1 MGSNAMKRV
10 LFVDDEENL
19 LNGLK
24 HMLHRMRSSW
34 DMHFATG
41 GQQALLLM
49 EAEQGFDVVVSDLH
63 MPGMHGAEFLRH
75 VCEKFPEMI
84 RIVLSANLSAESL
97 TEAASVA
104 HQILAKPCDPDHLR
118 NILARAFT
126 LCERMENST
135 VKTTLMRMGTLPS
148 VPVLYWRIMEEINS
162 PEPSVERVA
171 QIISKDPGMTAKVL
185 KLVNVHTADKDR
197 VSNVMYATHM
207 LGLENLKSFVL
218 MAELFENVDEGELA
232 EGFDL
237 DALWQHGLTV
247 GEYARC
253 IAESETTDRR
263 IIDDSYTAGL
273 LHDIG
278 LLILASKLPAEFDEV
293 LVHARDQG
301 ITLIQAEK
309 KVLGATHAEI
319 GAYLLDLW
327 GLADDIVKS
336 ISHHFFPSGDPDEMY
351 TVEEEE
357 NFTPLTAVHV
367 ANYFCEE
374 EATTEEY
381 GKAELDMIYLEGLE
395 LDDRVGHW
403 WDLCRMAQ

>member
-1 MGSNAMKRV
+1 MKRV

-34 DMHFATG
+34 HMSFTTG
-41 GQQALLLM
+41 GQQALSLL
-49 EAEQGFDVVVSDLH
+49 ELEPEYDIVVSDLH
-63 MPGMHGAEFLRH
+63 MPGMHGAEFLRQ
-75 VCEKFPEMI
+75 VCEKFPKAI
-84 RIVLSANLSAESL
+84 RIVLSGNLSADSL
-97 TEAASVA
+97 TEAAGVA

-118 NILARAFT
+118 SILARAFT
-126 LCERMENST
+126 LCERMENPT

-162 PEPSVERVA
+162 AEPSVERVA
-171 QIISKDPGMTAKVL
+171 QIISKDPGMTAKIL
-185 KLVNVHTADKDR
+185 KLVNSHMSPKDR
-197 VSNVMYATHM
+197 ISNIMYAAHM

-218 MAELFENVDEGELA
+218 VAELFEDVKQDKLA
-232 EGFDL
+232 EDFDV

-247 GEYARC
+247 GEFARS
-253 IAESETTDRR
+253 IAEFESTDRR

-278 LLILASKLPAEFDEV
+278 LLILASKLPTEFEEV
-293 LVHARDQG
+293 LAYARDNG

-309 KVLGATHAEI
+309 QVLGVTHAEI

-327 GLADDIVKS
+327 GLADDIVKG

-351 TVEEEE
+351 AVEEAEI
-357 NFTPLTAVHV
+357 FTPLTAVHA

-374 EATTEEY
+374 ESATDEY
-381 GKAELDMIYLEGLE
+381 GKAELDMVYLEGLNV
-395 LDDRVGHW
+395 DDHVGHW
-403 WDLCRMAQ
+403 WDLCRTLE

>member
-1 MGSNAMKRV
+1 MKRV
-10 LFVDDEENL
+10 LFVDDDENL

-24 HMLHRMRSSW
+24 HMLHRMRSAWQMS
-34 DMHFATG
+34 FATG
-41 GQQALLLM
+41 GEKALTLI
-49 EAEQGFDVVVSDLH
+49 EEEEGFDVVVSDLH
-63 MPGMHGAEFLRH
+63 MPGMQGAEFLGK
-75 VCEKFPEMI
+75 VCEKSPGMI
-84 RIVLSANLSAESL
+84 RIVLSANLGAKSL

-104 HQILAKPCDPDHLR
+104 HQILSKPCDPDHLR

-126 LCERMENST
+126 LCERMEDSA
-135 VKTTLMRMGTLPS
+135 VKTALMRMGTLPS

-185 KLVNVHTADKDR
+185 KLVNAHTGDRDR

-218 MAELFENVDEGELA
+218 MAELFENVKDEDLA

-253 IAESETTDRR
+253 IAESETTNRR
-263 IIDDSYTAGL
+263 IIDDAYTAGL

-278 LLILASKLPAEFDEV
+278 LLILASKLPAEFNEV
-293 LVHARDQG
+293 LAHARDNG
-301 ITLIQAEK
+301 TTLIQAEK
-309 KVLGATHAEI
+309 SVLGVTHAEI

-327 GLADDIVKS
+327 GLADDIVKG

-351 TVEEEE
+351 TFEEEE
-357 NFTPLTAVHV
+357 AFTPLTAVHA

-374 EATTEEY
+374 ETTTDDY
-381 GKAELDMIYLEGLE
+381 GKAELDMVYLEGLE
-395 LDDRVGHW
+395 LDDHVGHW

>member
-1 MGSNAMKRV
+1 MKRV

-34 DMHFATG
+34 HMSFVTG
-41 GQQALLLM
+41 GEQALSLM
-49 EAEQGFDVVVSDLH
+49 EDEPEYDVVVSDLH
-63 MPGMHGAEFLRH
+63 MPGMHGAEFLKH
-75 VCEKFPEMI
+75 VCEKFPEVI
-84 RIVLSANLSAESL
+84 RIVLSGNLGAESL
-97 TEAASVA
+97 TEAAGVA

-148 VPVLYWRIMEEINS
+148 VPVLYWRIMEEIS
-162 PEPSVERVA
+162 SAEPSVEKVA

-185 KLVNVHTADKDR
+185 KLVNSHTSPKDR
-197 VSNVMYATHM
+197 VSNIMYATHM

-218 MAELFENVDEGELA
+218 VAELFENVRQEELS
-232 EGFDL
+232 ESFDV

-247 GEYARC
+247 GECARS
-253 IAESETTDRR
+253 IAEFETTDRR

-278 LLILASKLPAEFDEV
+278 LLILASKLPDEFDEV
-293 LVHARDQG
+293 LQEARNNG

-309 KVLGATHAEI
+309 NVLGVTHAEV

-327 GLADDIVKS
+327 GLAEDIVRG

-351 TVEEEE
+351 TLEEEE
-357 NFTPLTAVHV
+357 NFTALTAVHA

-374 EATTEEY
+374 ETATDEY
-381 GKAELDMIYLEGLE
+381 GKAELDMVYLQGLE
-395 LDDRVGHW
+395 LDGNVSHW
-403 WDLCRMAQ
+403 WDLCKALL

>member
-1 MGSNAMKRV
+1 MKRV

-34 DMHFATG
+34 HMSFVTG
-41 GQQALLLM
+41 GEQALSLM
-49 EAEQGFDVVVSDLH
+49 DDEPEYDVVVSDLH
-63 MPGMHGAEFLRH
+63 MPGMHGAEFLKH
-75 VCEKFPEMI
+75 VCEKFPEVI
-84 RIVLSANLSAESL
+84 RIVLSGNLGAESL
-97 TEAASVA
+97 TEAAGVA

-148 VPVLYWRIMEEINS
+148 VPVLYWRIMEEIS
-162 PEPSVERVA
+162 SAEPSVEKVA

-185 KLVNVHTADKDR
+185 KLVNSHTSPKDR
-197 VSNVMYATHM
+197 VSNIMYATHM

-218 MAELFENVDEGELA
+218 VAELFENVQQEELS
-232 EGFDL
+232 ESFDV

-247 GEYARC
+247 GECARS
-253 IAESETTDRR
+253 IAEFETTDRR

-278 LLILASKLPAEFDEV
+278 LLILASKLPDEFDEV
-293 LVHARDQG
+293 LQEARNNG

-309 KVLGATHAEI
+309 NVLGVTHAEV

-327 GLADDIVKS
+327 GLADDIVKG

-351 TVEEEE
+351 TLEEEE
-357 NFTPLTAVHV
+357 NFTALTAVHA

-374 EATTEEY
+374 ETATDEY
-381 GKAELDMIYLEGLE
+381 GKAELDMVYLQGLE
-395 LDDRVGHW
+395 LDGNVSHW
-403 WDLCRMAQ
+403 WDLCKALL

>member
-1 MGSNAMKRV
+1 MKRV

-34 DMHFATG
+34 HMSFVTG
-41 GQQALLLM
+41 GEQALSLM
-49 EAEQGFDVVVSDLH
+49 DDEPEYDVVVSDLH
-63 MPGMHGAEFLRH
+63 MPGMHGAEFLKH
-75 VCEKFPEMI
+75 VCEKFPEVI
-84 RIVLSANLSAESL
+84 RIVLSGNLGAESL
-97 TEAASVA
+97 TEAAGVA

-162 PEPSVERVA
+162 AEPSVEKVA

-185 KLVNVHTADKDR
+185 KLVNSHTSPKDR
-197 VSNVMYATHM
+197 VSNIMYATHM

-218 MAELFENVDEGELA
+218 VAELFENVRQEELS
-232 EGFDL
+232 ESFDV

-247 GEYARC
+247 GECARS
-253 IAESETTDRR
+253 IAEFETTDRR

-278 LLILASKLPAEFDEV
+278 LLILASKLPDEFDEV
-293 LVHARDQG
+293 LQEARNNG

-309 KVLGATHAEI
+309 NVLGVTHAEV

-351 TVEEEE
+351 TLEEEE
-357 NFTPLTAVHV
+357 NFTALTAVHA

-374 EATTEEY
+374 ETATDEY
-381 GKAELDMIYLEGLE
+381 GKAELDMVYLQGLE
-395 LDDRVGHW
+395 LDGNVSHW
-403 WDLCRMAQ
+403 WDLCKALL

>member
-1 MGSNAMKRV
+1 MIMKRV
-10 LFVDDEENL
+10 LFVDDDENL

-34 DMHFATG
+34 HMSFATG
-41 GQQALLLM
+41 GEQALSLM

-63 MPGMHGAEFLRH
+63 MPGMQGAEFLGK
-75 VCEKFPEMI
+75 VCEKSPEMI
-84 RIVLSANLSAESL
+84 RIVLSANLGAESL
-97 TEAASVA
+97 IEAANVA

-126 LCERMENST
+126 LCERMKNST
-135 VKTTLMRMGTLPS
+135 VKAPLMSMGSLPS
-148 VPVLYWRIMEEINS
+148 VTVLYWRSMEEINS
-162 PEPSVERVA
+162 PGPSLERVA

-185 KLVNVHTADKDR
+185 KLVNTHTAHKDR

-218 MAELFENVDEGELA
+218 MAELFENVKEDELS

-237 DALWQHGLTV
+237 DELWEHGLTV

-253 IAESETTDRR
+253 IAEFETTNRP

-293 LVHARDQG
+293 LAHARDHG
-301 ITLIQAEK
+301 STLIQAEK
-309 KVLGATHAEI
+309 KVLGVTHAEI

-327 GLADDIVKS
+327 GLADDIVKG

-351 TVEEEE
+351 TFEEEE
-357 NFTPLTAVHV
+357 SFTPLTAVHV

-374 EATTEEY
+374 EAATEDY
-381 GKAELDMIYLEGLE
+381 GKAELDMVYLEGLK
-395 LDDRVGHW
+395 LGDHVGHW
-403 WDLCRMAQ
+403 WDLCRIA

>member
-1 MGSNAMKRV
+1 MKRV

-34 DMHFATG
+34 HMSFVTG
-41 GQQALLLM
+41 GEQALSLM
-49 EAEQGFDVVVSDLH
+49 DDEPEYDVVVSDLH
-63 MPGMHGAEFLRH
+63 MPGMHGAEFLKH
-75 VCEKFPEMI
+75 VCEKFPEVI
-84 RIVLSANLSAESL
+84 RIVLSGNLGAESL
-97 TEAASVA
+97 TEAAGVA

-162 PEPSVERVA
+162 AEPSVEKVA

-185 KLVNVHTADKDR
+185 KLVNSHTSPKDR
-197 VSNVMYATHM
+197 VSNIMYATHM

-218 MAELFENVDEGELA
+218 VAELFENVRQEELS
-232 EGFDL
+232 ESFDV

-247 GEYARC
+247 GECAKS
-253 IAESETTDRR
+253 IAEFETTDRR

-278 LLILASKLPAEFDEV
+278 LLILASKLPDEFDEV
-293 LVHARDQG
+293 LQEARNNG

-309 KVLGATHAEI
+309 NVLGVTHAEV

-327 GLADDIVKS
+327 GLADDIVRG

-351 TVEEEE
+351 TLEEEE
-357 NFTPLTAVHV
+357 NFTALTAVHA

-374 EATTEEY
+374 ETATDEY
-381 GKAELDMIYLEGLE
+381 GKAELDMVYLQGLE
-395 LDDRVGHW
+395 LDGNVSHW
-403 WDLCRMAQ
+403 WDLCKALL

>member
-1 MGSNAMKRV
+1 MKRV

-34 DMHFATG
+34 HMSFVTG
-41 GQQALLLM
+41 GEQALSLM
-49 EAEQGFDVVVSDLH
+49 DDEPEYDVVVSDLH
-63 MPGMHGAEFLRH
+63 MPGMHGAEFLKH
-75 VCEKFPEMI
+75 VCEKFPEVI
-84 RIVLSANLSAESL
+84 RIVLSGNLGAESL
-97 TEAASVA
+97 TEAAGVA

-162 PEPSVERVA
+162 AEPSVEKVA

-185 KLVNVHTADKDR
+185 KLVNSHTSPKDR
-197 VSNVMYATHM
+197 VSNIMYATHM

-218 MAELFENVDEGELA
+218 VAELFENVQQEELS
-232 EGFDL
+232 ESFDV

-247 GEYARC
+247 GECAKS
-253 IAESETTDRR
+253 IAEFETTDRR

-278 LLILASKLPAEFDEV
+278 LLILASKLPDEFDEV
-293 LVHARDQG
+293 LQEARNNG

-309 KVLGATHAEI
+309 NVLGVTHAEV

-327 GLADDIVKS
+327 GLADDIVRG

-351 TVEEEE
+351 TLEEEE
-357 NFTPLTAVHV
+357 NFTALTAVHA

-374 EATTEEY
+374 ETATDEY
-381 GKAELDMIYLEGLE
+381 GKAELDMVYLQGLE
-395 LDDRVGHW
+395 LDGNVSHW
-403 WDLCRMAQ
+403 WDLCKALL

>member
-1 MGSNAMKRV
+1 MKRV

-34 DMHFATG
+34 HMSFVTG
-41 GQQALLLM
+41 GEQALSLM
-49 EAEQGFDVVVSDLH
+49 DDEPEYDVVVSDLH
-63 MPGMHGAEFLRH
+63 MPGMHGAEFLKH
-75 VCEKFPEMI
+75 VCEKFPEVI
-84 RIVLSANLSAESL
+84 RIVLSGNLGAESL
-97 TEAASVA
+97 TEAAGVA

-148 VPVLYWRIMEEINS
+148 VPVLYWRIMEEIS
-162 PEPSVERVA
+162 SAEPSVEKVA

-185 KLVNVHTADKDR
+185 KLVNSHTSPKDR
-197 VSNVMYATHM
+197 VSNIMYATHM

-218 MAELFENVDEGELA
+218 VAELFENVRQEELS
-232 EGFDL
+232 ESFDV

-247 GEYARC
+247 GECARS
-253 IAESETTDRR
+253 IAEFETTDRR
-263 IIDDSYTAGL
+263 TIDDSYTAGL

-278 LLILASKLPAEFDEV
+278 LLILASKLPDEFDEV
-293 LVHARDQG
+293 LQEARNNG

-309 KVLGATHAEI
+309 NVLGVTHAEV

-327 GLADDIVKS
+327 GLADDIVRG

-351 TVEEEE
+351 TLEEEE
-357 NFTPLTAVHV
+357 NFTALTAVHA

-374 EATTEEY
+374 ETATDEY
-381 GKAELDMIYLEGLE
+381 GKAELDMVYLQGLE
-395 LDDRVGHW
+395 LDGNVSHW
-403 WDLCRMAQ
+403 WDLCKGLQ

>member
-1 MGSNAMKRV
+1 MKRV

-34 DMHFATG
+34 HMSFVTG
-41 GQQALLLM
+41 GEQALSLM
-49 EAEQGFDVVVSDLH
+49 DDEPEYDVVVSDLH
-63 MPGMHGAEFLRH
+63 MPGMHGAEFLKH
-75 VCEKFPEMI
+75 VCEKFPEVI
-84 RIVLSANLSAESL
+84 RIVLSGNLGAESL
-97 TEAASVA
+97 TEAAGVA

-148 VPVLYWRIMEEINS
+148 VPVLYWRIMEEIS
-162 PEPSVERVA
+162 SAEPSVEKVA

-185 KLVNVHTADKDR
+185 KLVNSHTSPKDR
-197 VSNVMYATHM
+197 VSNIMYATHM

-218 MAELFENVDEGELA
+218 VAELFENVQQEELS
-232 EGFDL
+232 ESFDV

-247 GEYARC
+247 GECARS
-253 IAESETTDRR
+253 IAEFETTDRR

-278 LLILASKLPAEFDEV
+278 LLILASKLPDEFDEV
-293 LVHARDQG
+293 LQEARNNG

-309 KVLGATHAEI
+309 NVLGVTHAEV

-351 TVEEEE
+351 TLEEEE
-357 NFTPLTAVHV
+357 NFTALTAVHA

-374 EATTEEY
+374 ETATDEY
-381 GKAELDMIYLEGLE
+381 GKAELDMVYLQGLE
-395 LDDRVGHW
+395 LDGNVSHW
-403 WDLCRMAQ
+403 WDLCKALL